1 MGNVLEQIMQER
13 RSVVKHDRKRRNSA
27 KDKLQIPLADGKRIQ
42 RFKIEDQSVTEEQRA
57 KAVKNF
63 EAQRQ
68 KQDEWRSQH
77 TTLFIKQEDAQK
89 KRASSEV

>member
-42 RFKIEDQSVTEEQRA
+42 RFKIEDQSVTEE
-57 KAVKNF
+57 
-63 EAQRQ
+63 
-68 KQDEWRSQH
+68 
-77 TTLFIKQEDAQK
+77 
-89 KRASSEV
+89 